1 MLGDEYRVA
10 AHRRL
15 PAVVGDFRRRQP
27 LTDKIFGMPADG
39 VEPFLPDVGNVRRL
53 QPEAAAERRTA
64 QTGKISSV
72 MMVHRFFFLY
82 CKTEKNG
89 GKGFFVRLRKSL
101 TTDVSYGS
109 LKPLK
114 DYFYNRYENGRI
126 EKTVET
132 HDDCGN

>member
-1 MLGDEYRVA
+1 
-10 AHRRL
+10 
-15 PAVVGDFRRRQP
+15 
-27 LTDKIFGMPADG
+27 
-39 VEPFLPDVGNVRRL
+39 
-53 QPEAAAERRTA
+53 
-64 QTGKISSV
+64 

-89 GKGFFVRLRKSL
+89 GKGFFVRSRKRL

>member
-1 MLGDEYRVA
+1 MSAVFSRKRLRKGERP
-10 AHRRL
+10 RR
-15 PAVVGDFRRRQP
+15 
-27 LTDKIFGMPADG
+27 
-39 VEPFLPDVGNVRRL
+39 E
-53 QPEAAAERRTA
+53 
-64 QTGKISSV
+64 KISSV

>member
-1 MLGDEYRVA
+1 
-10 AHRRL
+10 
-15 PAVVGDFRRRQP
+15 
-27 LTDKIFGMPADG
+27 
-39 VEPFLPDVGNVRRL
+39 
-53 QPEAAAERRTA
+53 
-64 QTGKISSV
+64 
-72 MMVHRFFFLY
+72 MVHRFFFLY

-126 EKTVET
+126 EKTLTEVSDLVKRSFEFADRERCRYFT
-132 HDDCGN
+132 MIRGAKHYHNCLVVSRVLEELPAGN